1 MEANAA
7 TSVEQPTLVGG
18 SRRRRYV
25 WMGCL
30 VAGILAAVLH
40 APILENMASVLV
52 ADAAELSPD
61 AVLILGGDRSYD
73 KAAALMSGDVQ
84 YVLLPKSRP
93 GRLERLG
100 IYQPWETIGR
110 RELTARAAPDDKI
123 LTINGEARNGWHR
136 ARLIDDW
143 LRSHPETTV
152 IVLADRFGSAAQRY
166 VFDHEI
172 APAQRGRITFA
183 ALYDRRYDETNW
195 WRSKTGIKAFVRSS
209 FGLIYTRV
217 RGEEPDWVVDWDP
230 DRYEDAAIRRHH
242 VP

>member
-1 MEANAA
+1 MPLNRGNEARVYGQKSSHCISKMSLGN
-7 TSVEQPTLVGG
+7 PD
-18 SRRRRYV
+18 R
-25 WMGCL
+25 
-30 VAGILAAVLH
+30 
-40 APILENMASVLV
+40 PENMASVLV

-84 YVLLPKSRP
+84 YVLLPKSQP

-110 RELTARAAPDDKI
+110 RELTARAVPDDKI

-152 IVLADRFGSAAQRY
+152 IVLADRFVVPRNATCSTTRLHRRSVDELPSRRSTTDATTRPTGGEARPVLRPSSDRVSASSTRGSVARNRIGSWTGTP
-166 VFDHEI
+166 I
-172 APAQRGRITFA
+172 ATKT
-183 ALYDRRYDETNW
+183 RR
-195 WRSKTGIKAFVRSS
+195 
-209 FGLIYTRV
+209 
-217 RGEEPDWVVDWDP
+217 
-230 DRYEDAAIRRHH
+230 
-242 VP
+242 